1 MKRLSIYLM
10 AGAAFLSTSCSDFL
24 DTAPHDA
31 LSPSTTWK
39 TETDAESFVVGCY
52 NGLWDPTAILYLD
65 CGSDIAYNN
74 FPWEGWRPW
83 GDGSLSS
90 SNPGSSFY
98 SFTTIRRCN
107 TVLENIDNVTFKSEA
122 TKNDLVAQA
131 KAIRAYKYFQM
142 NWWYGGVP
150 IIGSYQSAEEAQVP
164 RNTEEEV
171 RQQIA
176 KDLEDALTGINTTP
190 AARGRIGKG
199 GVLAIKMRE
208 ALYYGDWQKAKDAA
222 KAIIDLKQYE
232 LDPDYTNLFKVSGVD
247 SKEIILADQ
256 NIETLDGLGTIGQMY
271 NNVDQGWS
279 SIVPTQ
285 NLVDM
290 YEMSDGLT
298 KEESKTYDAKHPFA
312 NRDPRMAMTILYPG
326 RDWRGDVLNTLDE
339 KLQDGTVNKNF
350 PTYTDN
356 ASKSALTWAKY
367 LDPMDQYGDV
377 WSSGACPIVFRYAE
391 VLLTYAEAANEL
403 SGPSDEIYGYLNQIR
418 QRVGMREVDKAK
430 YGTKDKLR
438 ELIRRERTVEL
449 AGEGLRRADIVR
461 WQEDGKMLAE
471 KVLNGDLLRVT
482 GTINYGESEP
492 TKRAE
497 ITGTAVIE
505 TRQFSSRNRYLPIP
519 QTSMD
524 KNPNLKQNP
533 GY

>member
-1 MKRLSIYLM
+1 ML
-10 AGAAFLSTSCSDFL
+10 
-24 DTAPHDA
+24 
-31 LSPSTTWK
+31 
-39 TETDAESFVVGCY
+39 
-52 NGLWDPTAILYLD
+52 
-65 CGSDIAYNN
+65 
-74 FPWEGWRPW
+74 
-83 GDGSLSS
+83 
-90 SNPGSSFY
+90 
-98 SFTTIRRCN
+98 
-107 TVLENIDNVTFKSEA
+107 
-122 TKNDLVAQA
+122 
-131 KAIRAYKYFQM
+131 
-142 NWWYGGVP
+142 
-150 IIGSYQSAEEAQVP
+150 
-164 RNTEEEV
+164 
-171 RQQIA
+171 
-176 KDLEDALTGINTTP
+176 
-190 AARGRIGKG
+190 
-199 GVLAIKMRE
+199 
-208 ALYYGDWQKAKDAA
+208 
-222 KAIIDLKQYE
+222 
-232 LDPDYTNLFKVSGVD
+232 
-247 SKEIILADQ
+247 
-256 NIETLDGLGTIGQMY
+256 
-271 NNVDQGWS
+271 DQGWS

-326 RDWRGDVLNTLDE
+326 RDWRGWCLEYFGRESSRWYCQQRTSRLIR
-339 KLQDGTVNKNF
+339 
-350 PTYTDN
+350 DN

-367 LDPMDQYGDV
+367 CDLMDQYGDV

-418 QRVGMREVDKAK
+418 QRVGMGEVDKAK

-438 ELIRRERTVEL
+438 ESIRRERTVEL

-471 KVLNGDLLRVT
+471 KVMNGDLLRVT

>member
-1 MKRLSIYLM
+1 
-10 AGAAFLSTSCSDFL
+10 
-24 DTAPHDA
+24 
-31 LSPSTTWK
+31 
-39 TETDAESFVVGCY
+39 
-52 NGLWDPTAILYLD
+52 
-65 CGSDIAYNN
+65 
-74 FPWEGWRPW
+74 
-83 GDGSLSS
+83 
-90 SNPGSSFY
+90 
-98 SFTTIRRCN
+98 
-107 TVLENIDNVTFKSEA
+107 
-122 TKNDLVAQA
+122 
-131 KAIRAYKYFQM
+131 
-142 NWWYGGVP
+142 
-150 IIGSYQSAEEAQVP
+150 
-164 RNTEEEV
+164 
-171 RQQIA
+171 
-176 KDLEDALTGINTTP
+176 
-190 AARGRIGKG
+190 
-199 GVLAIKMRE
+199 MRE

-232 LDPDYTNLFKVSGVD
+232 LDPDYANLFKVSGVD

-339 KLQDGTVNKNF
+339 KLPDGTVNKNF

-418 QRVGMREVDKAK
+418 QRVGMGEVDKAK

-471 KVLNGDLLRVT
+471 KVMNGDLLRVT